1 MKKASHAVSFTR
13 IPSRLSGKSTKKSM
27 QVRYEPIFLCGYT
40 ALHHDRINRISL
52 LQTQNGHSRL
62 NNNLHRAY
70 LSGSA
75 PHRAEAAAEAY
86 LHVVPL

>member
-1 MKKASHAVSFTR
+1 
-13 IPSRLSGKSTKKSM
+13 M

-52 LQTQNGHSRL
+52 LQTQNGHSGL

-75 PHRAEAAAEAY
+75 PHRAEAAADAYLSGYKSAAAAEAY